1 MEDISLKGYHGTSSF
16 AMKSIEERGLDPE
29 ATKSR
34 TDHWLG
40 KGVYFFLDML
50 QAQWWAI
57 NSSKKSKGSFPVVY
71 SANIVA
77 EGNQVLNLDDNNEQM
92 LFRKFIKEN
101 VNAVDTL
108 CREEK
113 IGYPI
118 FDRKKF
124 RGVYFDYYKK
134 MSGIKVIIFTFS
146 KDFVNYVPTD
156 QVSKSDF
163 QFQKELSGILGI
175 SFKET
180 QICVSDKSCIMNS
193 ELVYNGEEAEVI

>member
-1 MEDISLKGYHGTSSF
+1 
-16 AMKSIEERGLDPE
+16 
-29 ATKSR
+29 
-34 TDHWLG
+34 
-40 KGVYFFLDML
+40 
-50 QAQWWAI
+50 
-57 NSSKKSKGSFPVVY
+57 
-71 SANIVA
+71 
-77 EGNQVLNLDDNNEQM
+77 
-92 LFRKFIKEN
+92 
-101 VNAVDTL
+101 
-108 CREEK
+108 
-113 IGYPI
+113 
-118 FDRKKF
+118 
-124 RGVYFDYYKK
+124 